1 MPMNYSFAHNEPYPK
16 PKKRPHPV
24 DSEHYEPAQK
34 VYISERFAH
43 DLAAMSLNHKDDMVD
58 TSTPPSSKPNDP
70 KRKQSVVVIKDIND
84 FLSDDD
90 DDDDDGMETDYTL
103 PMQKRPGERKYH
115 VPDFVLQNPRAP
127 KSVRELALG
136 PSVCQSDSRA
146 NDVIKPKEKHIVV
159 LNNVPVGLTMDLDQS
174 DKATPDSNVAFMD
187 VD

>member
-16 PKKRPHPV
+16 PKKRPHPI

-43 DLAAMSLNHKDDMVD
+43 DLAAMSLNHKDDMLN
-58 TSTPPSSKPNDP
+58 TSTPPASNPGGR
-70 KRKQSVVVIKDIND
+70 KRKPSVVIIQDINE
-84 FLSDDD
+84 FLS

-136 PSVCQSDSRA
+136 PSLCESDNRA
-146 NDVIKPKEKHIVV
+146 NGVIKVREIRDGYVCR
-159 LNNVPVGLTMDLDQS
+159 TCD
-174 DKATPDSNVAFMD
+174 
-187 VD
+187 